1 MGEPSHTLHVDAEVF
16 AKLQSLAEP
25 LVDTPNSTLRRLLGL
40 APAPIGGPTSSPSPF
55 NPPRSPRDPSHSLA
69 PLIED
74 GRLHVGQRLVWHR
87 RNLGRTHH
95 VVVVEGG
102 GLRLDD
108 GTVHYTPSSAATA
121 LAGNQQNGWKVL
133 ATEAGIFLKDLR

>member
-1 MGEPSHTLHVDAEVF
+1 MSEPTHTLHVDTEVF

-25 LVDTPNSTLRRLLGL
+25 FVDTPNSTLRRLLGL
-40 APAPIGGPTSSPSPF
+40 TPAPAEGRTAFPSPLKQKH
-55 NPPRSPRDPSHSLA
+55 SPRDPSQTLA

-87 RNLGRTHH
+87 RNLGRMHQ
-95 VVVVEGG
+95 VIVVEGG

-121 LAGNQQNGWKVL
+121 LAGNQQNGWKVF